1 MAKGQEQGEYHL
13 IIMSCLSDRRPQVAQ
28 FSLEE
33 KVNVTTGIGWGGGRC
48 VVRLYIKPTHLDSDQ
63 SVLQGNISPIREWPG
78 LCLQVCTSTYFSNF
92 QHSHRL
98 QDSPLGVRFVDF
110 VTAFPAPIN
119 AAASFNRRLI
129 RLRGLYMGREHVG
142 KGVNIALGPMM
153 NMGRVAEGGRNWE
166 GFGADPFLAGEAA
179 YETILGMQQGGV
191 VACAKHL
198 VAK

>member
-1 MAKGQEQGEYHL
+1 
-13 IIMSCLSDRRPQVAQ
+13 
-28 FSLEE
+28 
-33 KVNVTTGIGWGGGRC
+33 VTTGIGWSAGPC
-48 VVRLYIKPTHLDSDQ
+48 VVRTQISTSIITEKKKK
-63 SVLQGNISPIREWPG
+63 LQGNISPIEPVRGRGWPG
-78 LCLQVCTSTYFSNF
+78 LCLEVSFIYFFNARPS
-92 QHSHRL
+92 SRI
-98 QDSPLGVRFVDF
+98 QDSPLGVRGVDF
-110 VTAFPAPIN
+110 TTAFPAGIN

-166 GFGADPFLAGEAA
+166 GFGADPFLTGEAA
-179 YETILGMQQGGV
+179 YETILGMQQAGV